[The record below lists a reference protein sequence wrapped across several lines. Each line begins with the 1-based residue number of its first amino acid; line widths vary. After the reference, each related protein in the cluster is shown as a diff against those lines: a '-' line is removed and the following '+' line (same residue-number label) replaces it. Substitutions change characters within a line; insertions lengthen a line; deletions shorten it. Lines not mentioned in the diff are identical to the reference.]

1 MSGMPNATGAAT
13 RHLLLPQEAGGR
25 RLIAR
30 MVARQT
36 GPNRQRADS
45 ERYLGPDGIVYF
57 EAVVGDVIVAG
68 LGIFGGAALAAI
80 AGRGVPETVGLWMMS
95 AGGLSAAF
103 GTVRALQ
110 AMRAGKAFRGGGP
123 VIGRDH
129 SPR

>member
-1 MSGMPNATGAAT
+1 MPNATGAAA

-36 GPNRQRADS
+36 GPNQQRADS
-45 ERYLGPDGIVYF
+45 ERYLGPDGIVYL

-80 AGRGVPETVGLWMMS
+80 AGHGMPETVGLWMMS

-103 GTVRALQ
+103 GTGRALQ
-110 AMRAGKAFRGGGP
+110 AMHAGKVFRRGAP
-123 VIGRDH
+123 LIQK
-129 SPR
+129 